1 MILLSGLPRSNCGN
15 WYTVRMNLIDA
26 ARAVIENWE
35 TGDLAEAV
43 RELDRVITQEQ
54 LRIDEERGNT
64 VEEIWNTLVYVG
76 EQVEN
81 LRLVQERLIEALSD
95 LVKEK
100 KQKGLF

>member
-1 MILLSGLPRSNCGN
+1 
-15 WYTVRMNLIDA
+15 MNLIDA